1 MLLLP
6 GADDRLQEARRQ
18 AEPETPESGK
28 DDGDSFGK
36 TLTTVAKSG
45 AIWYTVILVFSVF
58 RGEQYAILDY
68 LWFVGQF
75 AVSYALLKRLSGPE
89 TVDRKAQWLARLWI
103 GPTTLLLAGSVWSLL
118 DGGLREIWLAPSSA
132 ISLIHL
138 LIDFVALVFL
148 LVSIPALWVLSRV
161 PKPRPLYSQSVDRL
175 TNRKRRAYREGSA

>member
-1 MLLLP
+1 MLLP
-6 GADDRLQEARRQ
+6 GADDRREEARRQ
-18 AEPETPESGK
+18 AAQNAASE
-28 DDGDSFGK
+28 DGDSFGK

-45 AIWYTVILVFSVF
+45 AIWYTVALVISVF
-58 RGEQYAILDY
+58 RGEHYAIPDY

-75 AVSYALLKRLSGPE
+75 VVSYLLLKRLSSSE

-103 GPTTLLLAGSVWSLL
+103 GPTVILLAGSVWSLL

-138 LIDFVALVFL
+138 LIYFVALVFL

-161 PKPRPLYSQSVDRL
+161 PKPKPLYSQSGDRL
-175 TNRKRRAYREGSA
+175 T